1 MTHAA
6 GGGRTYSDVAGWK
19 RCRNVCFSF
28 KLCLARHK
36 EQFSRRL
43 AAGLFIK
50 NVIVGIIDLDRT
62 HKLVLLKKKGS
73 DLSQDPYAHT
83 LFLLHVALGP
93 GKPSKKKANVC
104 NSTSLEALCHQP
116 SPPQPGGWFYSSGR
130 KGSCCRSCVNITLPF
145 QPGLFV
151 FFHAVH
157 HTPTRRSA
165 CALIAAPATFKR
177 DARPDYRPKKPQKT
191 TTKKGNRG
199 PLRQTR
205 GYSGILL
212 KSGLWG
218 MCERGLSDQ
227 ELIKAFTH

>member
-1 MTHAA
+1 MYP
-6 GGGRTYSDVAGWK
+6 R
-19 RCRNVCFSF
+19 
-28 KLCLARHK
+28 
-36 EQFSRRL
+36 
-43 AAGLFIK
+43 
-50 NVIVGIIDLDRT
+50 
-62 HKLVLLKKKGS
+62 
-73 DLSQDPYAHT
+73 T
-83 LFLLHVALGP
+83 LFLFPVALGT
-93 GKPSKKKANVC
+93 GNPSKKKKKTAEVC
-104 NSTSLEALCHQP
+104 NSTSLEPLCHPP
-116 SPPQPGGWFYSSGR
+116 SPSQPGGWFYSSGR

-177 DARPDYRPKKPQKT
+177 DARPDFLKKNKRKEKESKNAELCT
-191 TTKKGNRG
+191 DS
-199 PLRQTR
+199 R

-218 MCERGLSDQ
+218 MCEGGLSDQ